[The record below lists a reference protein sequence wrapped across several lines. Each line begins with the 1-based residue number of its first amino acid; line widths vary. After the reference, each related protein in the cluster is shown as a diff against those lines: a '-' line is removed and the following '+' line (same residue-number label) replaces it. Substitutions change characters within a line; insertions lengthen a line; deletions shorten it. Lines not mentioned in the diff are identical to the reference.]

1 MMAEVMMAP
10 VALMAPAAIAAD
22 EARAMC
28 DRIKAMMT

>member
-22 EARAMC
+22 AARAMY
-28 DRIKAMMT
+28 DRSRH